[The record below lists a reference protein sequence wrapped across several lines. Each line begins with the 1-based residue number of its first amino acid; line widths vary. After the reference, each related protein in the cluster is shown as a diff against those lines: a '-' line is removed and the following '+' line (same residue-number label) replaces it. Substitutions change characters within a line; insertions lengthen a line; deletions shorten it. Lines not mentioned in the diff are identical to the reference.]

1 LSTVGDRAAG
11 QGARRRRWAAW
22 AALAL
27 ALPWALW
34 AVVRCFGLEAG
45 FPLVPL
51 MSYTPYAAGTAVL
64 PVVVAVLLRS
74 RWAGLLAAAA
84 AVALAAC
91 VLPRIIGAATPEE
104 DGPRLRVLSINTA
117 FGQADADAVAALVR
131 RHEVDVVGVQ
141 EATPQGVDALIRA
154 GLRTAVPNLLSYAAP
169 GPVGGALFSAHP
181 LERIEDD
188 RADGGFFAMPW
199 AALEVPG
206 AAPVEVA
213 VPHPVPP
220 VSADAIADWRASLA
234 EVPPADPGGPARIL
248 AGDFNATLDHAELR
262 SLLATGYVDAAAAAG
277 AGLEATWP
285 TGGGLPGVAIDHV
298 LADRRIG
305 VREVTVHE
313 VPGTDH
319 RAVLAELVL
328 PAA

>member
-1 LSTVGDRAAG
+1 MGDRAAG
-11 QGARRRRWAAW
+11 PRARRRRWAAW

-34 AVVRCFGLEAG
+34 AAVRCFGLEAG
-45 FPLVPL
+45 FPLIPL

-64 PVVVAVLLRS
+64 PVVVAVLLRE

-91 VLPRIIGAATPEE
+91 VLPRIVGAAAPEG
-104 DGPRLRVLSINTA
+104 DGPRLRVLSVNSA

-131 RHEVDVVGVQ
+131 RYDVDVLGVQ
-141 EATPQGVDALIRA
+141 EATPQGVDALIRS
-154 GLRTAVPNLLSYAAP
+154 GLRTAAPNLLSYAAP

-181 LERIEDD
+181 LKRVEDD
-188 RADGGFFAMPW
+188 RVSGRFFAMPW

-262 SLLATGYVDAAAAAG
+262 SLLSTGYVDAAAEVG

-285 TGGGLPGVAIDHV
+285 AGGGLPGVAIDHV

-328 PAA
+328 PEA